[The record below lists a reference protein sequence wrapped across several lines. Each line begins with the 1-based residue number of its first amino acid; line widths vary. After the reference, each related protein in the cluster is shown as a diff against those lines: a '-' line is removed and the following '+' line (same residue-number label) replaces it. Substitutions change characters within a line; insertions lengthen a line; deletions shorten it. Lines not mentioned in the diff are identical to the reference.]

1 MNTNLVTNVLVKFCK
16 SKLDFYKTSSEMFM
30 YRLWDEGV
38 FYFFFVI
45 KKNLVTYMTFGIDI
59 LVIWGRQNVDV
70 FTDIIKYKF
79 GKNEKSIKRIYYNL

>member
-30 YRLWDEGV
+30 FRLWDEGV

-45 KKNLVTYMTFGIDI
+45 KKNLVTYMTSGI
-59 LVIWGRQNVDV
+59 
-70 FTDIIKYKF
+70 
-79 GKNEKSIKRIYYNL
+79 